1 MIDDSKNTGPA
12 TDHRRDV
19 TAFVEELLE
28 NHEPIVL
35 KINDKMKISIQGDDC
50 RRLLLELVDRA
61 ESIEQVQAAIE
72 SMKRGEGIPL
82 SEVFEKMRT
91 KYDIPDQV

>member
-1 MIDDSKNTGPA
+1 MIDDRKNTGPA
-12 TDHRRDV
+12 TDQRRDV

-28 NHEPIVL
+28 NNEPIVL

-61 ESIEQVQAAIE
+61 ESIEQVQEAID
-72 SMKRGEGIPL
+72 SMKRGEEIP
-82 SEVFEKMRT
+82 FEEFVAEKKK
-91 KYDIPDQV
+91 KYDL